1 MPSLPT
7 FMSNKAWLL
16 KGYKIVKGNANTRT
30 DKASGVAR
38 QRRKRKCVSDTIS
51 VAIHCSLSELAQF
64 EDFYYNE
71 IDGGTL
77 EFTGHYYDGA
87 GRSEGVMQ
95 IVGGKY
101 TKRQLTPNS
110 FWLGFNVVVKNRQP
124 KNTAQLDEII
134 MSGRDVQ
141 AVRGYII
148 DNNGNYVIGNNGNK
162 IPYTEYQGVTT
173 LLIGHAIYI
182 K

>member
-16 KGYKIVKGNANTRT
+16 KGYKIVKGNANART

-38 QRRKRKCVSDTIS
+38 QRRNRKCVSDTIS
-51 VAIHCSLSELAQF
+51 LAMHCSLNELAQF

-71 IDGGTL
+71 IEGGTL

-101 TKRQLTPNS
+101 TKRQLTPNF

-134 MSGRDVQ
+134 MSGRDVET
-141 AVRGYII
+141 VSGYII
-148 DNNGNYVIGNNGNK
+148 DSQGGFVVDHQGNK
-162 IPYTEYQGVTT
+162 IPYTAYQGVNT
-173 LLIGHAIYI
+173 LLLGQPIYI
-182 K
+182 S